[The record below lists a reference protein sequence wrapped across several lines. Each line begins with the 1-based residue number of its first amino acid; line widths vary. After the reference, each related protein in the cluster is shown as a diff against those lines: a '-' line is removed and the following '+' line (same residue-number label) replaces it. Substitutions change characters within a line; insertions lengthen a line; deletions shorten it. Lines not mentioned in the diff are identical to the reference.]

1 MSPVQQSLFWFIYS
15 LLQLFLTFSFMETE
29 VKEPAVAYQKRYI
42 TEEEYL
48 AMEEQS
54 MEKHEYYLG
63 EIFAM
68 SGTKVPHNT
77 ISINLLGSIIPYLK
91 GKPCKAF
98 HSDQRVY
105 IEKNGLFTYPDI
117 FIVCGKTE
125 TRDND
130 NWNVLN
136 PVVIIEILSPAT
148 KTYDRGD
155 KFKLYR
161 DLPSL
166 KEYLLVDSES
176 VSIEAFF
183 INENN
188 HWELKEYRNITDAL
202 YIETIK
208 LIIPLTD
215 IYEATELIAAQ

>member
-1 MSPVQQSLFWFIYS
+1 
-15 LLQLFLTFSFMETE
+15 METE
-29 VKEPAVAYQKRYI
+29 VKEPAVAYQKQYI

-48 AMEEQS
+48 AMEEKAL
-54 MEKHEYYLG
+54 EKHEYYQG
-63 EIFAM
+63 EIFLM

-77 ISINLLGSIIPYLK
+77 ISINLLGSIIPHLK
-91 GKPCKAF
+91 GKPCKPF

-117 FIVCGKTE
+117 FIVYGKTE
-125 TRDND
+125 TRNND

-136 PVVIIEILSPAT
+136 PAVIIEILSPST

-161 DLPSL
+161 DLSTL
-166 KEYLLVDSES
+166 QEYLLVDSES
-176 VSIEAFF
+176 ISVEAFF

-188 HWELKEYRNITDAL
+188 HWELKEYRIITDTL
-202 YIETIK
+202 WIEAIQ
-208 LIIPLTD
+208 LSIPLTD
-215 IYEATELIAAQ
+215 VYEGTELIITQ